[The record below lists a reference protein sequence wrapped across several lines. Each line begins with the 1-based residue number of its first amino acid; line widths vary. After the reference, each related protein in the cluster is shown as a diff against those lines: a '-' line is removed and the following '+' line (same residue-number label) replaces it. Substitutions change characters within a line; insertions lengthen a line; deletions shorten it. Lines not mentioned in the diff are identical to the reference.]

1 MKRIIILFLILFLS
15 FIYSAS
21 SLKTFEIEETEKL
34 SLGLETE
41 DPDADVLVYTFTEP
55 LDENGEWQTTYGDA
69 GEYNAIITVSDGESE
84 VSEEVLIIVS
94 RTEAEPVIDNFA
106 PEEDPVTIEEGDS
119 VEFRIDAS
127 DLNND
132 ILTYEWLLNDEIVS
146 DNKEFLFDTGYQDSG
161 EYTIK
166 VVINDG
172 IFDVSKE
179 WIANVNDVDLN
190 SILEQIEDVTVLEGE
205 KATIK
210 LPDFGKYL
218 LSYSISEPIGND
230 NEWKTNFEDA
240 GEYIVKI
247 SVEGR
252 DFQAE
257 EEVKVIVKN
266 KDRAPK
272 FIGLKNVWVNE
283 NEELKIELNAVDAD
297 ADDIIILSA
306 ENIPK
311 GAKLDGNVFTWT
323 PGFDF
328 VQKNNALDYILE
340 KFRLLGRSVNV
351 AFVAQSNDLRDT
363 KNVKIRVRDVN
374 RAFDLEEIDDIEVD
388 EGQEIFIDPKY
399 NDPDNDKVSFSY
411 SGFMNRNKKK
421 VGFDDAGSY
430 IVKVVA
436 TDGFH
441 YETRLV
447 NVEINDVNRKPVFDK
462 IKNIEVKEG
471 DELRIE
477 LSASDKDN
485 DAIRFSARNVPRGAK
500 LKDNLFVWK
509 PGFEVVNGTMKEF
522 SVDFTAFDGE
532 DGDSQKVKITV
543 LNKNQAPKI
552 VSYSDNL
559 ISVKG
564 EPILFEVNA
573 VDEDGD
579 SLTYSWDFGF
589 FSKFEDGNQHQ
600 RIFSSSGNKKVE
612 VTVSDGMESVSKVW
626 DVLVV

>member
-21 SLKTFEIEETEKL
+21 SLKTFEIDETEKL
-34 SLGLETE
+34 SLSLDVE
-41 DPDADVLVYTFTEP
+41 DPDADQLVYTFTEP
-55 LDENGEWQTTYGDA
+55 LDKNGEWQTTYGDA
-69 GEYNAIITVSDGESE
+69 GEYKVIITVSDGETE
-84 VSEEVLIIVS
+84 VSEEVLIIVN

-106 PEEDPVTIEEGDS
+106 PEVDSITIDEGGNIKFK
-119 VEFRIDAS
+119 VGAS

-132 ILTYEWLLNDEIVS
+132 NLKFEWKIDEDVVS
-146 DNKEFLFDTGYQDSG
+146 NVEGFLFKTGYQNAG
-161 EYTIK
+161 KY
-166 VVINDG
+166 VVSVAISDG
-172 IFDVSKE
+172 VFEVRKE
-179 WIANVNDVDLN
+179 WDVNVNDVDLDDV
-190 SILEQIEDVTVLEGE
+190 LEQIEDITILETE
-205 KATIK
+205 IANLE
-210 LPDFGKYL
+210 LPDFEKYL

-240 GEYIVKI
+240 GEYSIKVN
-247 SVEGR
+247 VEGK

-257 EEVKVIVKN
+257 KEITVIVKN

-272 FIGLKNVWVNE
+272 FVGLRNVWVNE
-283 NEELKIELNAVDAD
+283 NGQLSIELKATDPDNDEVIFSVED
-297 ADDIIILSA
+297 
-306 ENIPK
+306 EPE

-340 KFRLLGRSVNV
+340 KFRLLEKSVNV
-351 AFVAQSNDLRDT
+351 VFVAQSNDLTDR
-363 KNVKIRVRDVN
+363 KNIKIRIKDVN
-374 RAFDLEEIDDIEVD
+374 KAFDLEDIEDIEVD

-399 NDPDNDKVSFSY
+399 NDPDNDRVSFSY
-411 SGFMNRNKKK
+411 SGFMNSNKKK
-421 VGFDDAGSY
+421 TGFEDAGSY
-430 IVKVVA
+430 IVKVTA
-436 TDGFH
+436 TDGLH
-441 YETRLV
+441 TETMFV
-447 NVEINDVNRKPVFDK
+447 NVKINDVNRKPVFDK
-462 IKNIEVKEG
+462 IGNMEVKEG
-471 DELRIE
+471 NELKIE
-477 LSASDKDN
+477 LSASDPDN
-485 DAIRFSARNVPRGAK
+485 DAVRFLARNIPNGAR

-552 VSYSDNL
+552 VSYSDSL
-559 ISVKG
+559 IAVKG
-564 EPILFEVNA
+564 ETILFEVNA
-573 VDEDGD
+573 VDGDGD
-579 SLTYSWDFGF
+579 SLTYLWDFGF

-600 RIFSSSGNKKVE
+600 RIFTSAGSKKVM